1 MTLKERLDKRIVEIS
16 IAEFGQSYTMSMI
29 ALKVKTSKAVTFS
42 MALLKLLLF
51 LSQNVFKEGKL
62 NLPFWKWPSI
72 INAIK
77 EFLNSI

>member
-1 MTLKERLDKRIVEIS
+1 MTLKERLDNRITQMS
-16 IAEFGQSYTMSMI
+16 IEEFGQSHTMSMI
-29 ALKVKTSKAVTFS
+29 ALKVETSKAVSFS
-42 MALLKLLLF
+42 ISLLKLLLF
-51 LSQNVFKEGKL
+51 LSQNAFKDGKL

>member
-1 MTLKERLDKRIVEIS
+1 MTLKERLDNRIVEIS
-16 IAEFGQSYTMSMI
+16 IAEFGQSYTMPMI
-29 ALKVKTSKAVTFS
+29 TLKVKTSKAVTFS

>member
-16 IAEFGQSYTMSMI
+16 IAEFGYESSLSMI

-51 LSQNVFKEGKL
+51 LSQNVFKDGKL
-62 NLPFWKWPSI
+62 HLPVWKWPSVI
-72 INAIK
+72 VAIK

>member
-1 MTLKERLDKRIVEIS
+1 MTLKERLDNRITQMS
-16 IAEFGQSYTMSMI
+16 IAEFGHTHTMPMI
-29 ALKVKTSKAVTFS
+29 TLKVETSKAVSFS
-42 MALLKLLLF
+42 ISLLKLLLF
-51 LSQNVFKEGKL
+51 LSQNAFKDGKL

>member
-1 MTLKERLDKRIVEIS
+1 MTLKERLDKRIVEIY

>member
-1 MTLKERLDKRIVEIS
+1 MTLKERLDNRITQMS
-16 IAEFGQSYTMSMI
+16 IEEFGQSYTMSMI

-51 LSQNVFKEGKL
+51 LSQNAFKDGKL
-62 NLPFWKWPSI
+62 NLPFWKWPSLA
-72 INAIK
+72 NAIR